1 MLKLARKNEGPRHA
15 TANLQIAFTFEA
27 SIKGHSVVGVANS
40 TSDIA
45 TITFRIISVEA
56 EE

>member
-15 TANLQIAFTFEA
+15 TANSQIAFTFQA
-27 SIKGHSVVGVANS
+27 SSKVTVSLELLNS

-45 TITFRIISVEA
+45 TIMFRILSVEA